1 MATQETVAQIQ
12 KATRFLAS
20 VCDGAIS
27 WDGRGFNKIDSFFG
41 KSLAEQERWSPKQV
55 LAMRKV
61 LIKYREQLQAAGL
74 DTEVIF
80 KGELDFDVLPVKPQT
95 PATKE
100 AAGKKATIDGDR
112 IRIDF
117 PFDWDTVALVKS
129 IPGKKFHA
137 EAYPKYWSAPISI
150 EAAEILSKGGFELA
164 PAIEI
169 LLKKAPKVEELD
181 IPTEPLKLKRELF
194 DFQKKGVAFIESR
207 NGRAL
212 IGDEMGLGKTIQ
224 ALAWLG
230 LHPEKRPV
238 IIVCPAHL
246 KLNWAQ
252 EVRMTLPGN
261 PNIQVLQGTDTTQP
275 LTGDIIIVNYD
286 ILSNRYD
293 GKNEIPYTGWVDFI
307 LDRKPQV
314 LIFDEAHYC
323 KSSKALRTKATRKL
337 ASKVKHVIALTGT
350 PIVNRPVE
358 GFTIIQMVDKSL
370 FPNFFDYAK
379 RYCGAHH
386 NGFGWDFTGATNKE
400 ELHERLQTI
409 MIRRKKDEVLPEL
422 PDKLFSYVPM
432 EIENEEEYA
441 QAERDFIHYLRKIK
455 GEEAA
460 EKAGKAEHLVKIEAM
475 KQLAIRGKMKAA
487 IQWIRDFL
495 DTNGNK
501 LVVFAIHKDTI
512 DRLMKEFGKEAV
524 KVDGGVTA
532 IKRDEAVKAF
542 QNDPAIKLFV
552 GNIKAAGTGLTLTA
566 ASSVAFLELP
576 WTPGELKQAED
587 RCHRIGQKNT
597 VNVYYLLADQTIEG
611 TIAGI
616 LDEKRAVLDAVL
628 DGKEVEE
635 SSLLTELMRVYAE
648 KE

>member
-1 MATQETVAQIQ
+1 MATQDTIAQIQ

-20 VCDGAIS
+20 VCDGATS
-27 WDGRGFNKIDSFFG
+27 WDGRGFNKIDSSFG
-41 KSLAEQERWSPKQV
+41 KSLAKQERWTPKQV

-61 LIKYREQLQAAGL
+61 LIKYRGQLEAAGF

-80 KGELDFDVLPVKPQT
+80 KGELDFDAQPQT
-95 PATKE
+95 PATKK
-100 AAGKKATIDGDR
+100 AAGKKATIHGDR

-137 EAYPKYWSAPISI
+137 NAYPKYWTAPISI
-150 EAAEILSKGGFELA
+150 ETAEILSKGGFELA
-164 PAIEI
+164 PEIEI
-169 LLKKAPKVEELD
+169 LLKKPPKVEELD
-181 IPTEPLKLKRELF
+181 LTEPLKLKRELF

-230 LHPEKRPV
+230 LHPEKRPA

-286 ILSNRYD
+286 ILSNKYD
-293 GKNEIPYTGWVDFI
+293 GKKEIPYTGWVDFI

-314 LIFDEAHYC
+314 LIVDEAHYC
-323 KSSKALRTKATRKL
+323 KSPKALRTKATRKL

-370 FPNFFDYAK
+370 FPNFFAYAK
-379 RYCGAHH
+379 RYCGARH

-400 ELHERLQTI
+400 ELHEKLKTI

-501 LVVFAIHKDTI
+501 LVVFAIHKETI

-611 TIAGI
+611 TIAKI
-616 LDEKRAVLDAVL
+616 LDEKRVVLDAVL

-635 SSLLTELMRVYAE
+635 GTLLSELINAYLE
-648 KE
+648 KGGAQ

>member
-1 MATQETVAQIQ
+1 
-12 KATRFLAS
+12 
-20 VCDGAIS
+20 
-27 WDGRGFNKIDSFFG
+27 
-41 KSLAEQERWSPKQV
+41 
-55 LAMRKV
+55 
-61 LIKYREQLQAAGL
+61 
-74 DTEVIF
+74 
-80 KGELDFDVLPVKPQT
+80 
-95 PATKE
+95 
-100 AAGKKATIDGDR
+100 
-112 IRIDF
+112 
-117 PFDWDTVALVKS
+117 
-129 IPGKKFHA
+129 
-137 EAYPKYWSAPISI
+137 
-150 EAAEILSKGGFELA
+150 
-164 PAIEI
+164 
-169 LLKKAPKVEELD
+169 
-181 IPTEPLKLKRELF
+181 
-194 DFQKKGVAFIESR
+194 
-207 NGRAL
+207 
-212 IGDEMGLGKTIQ
+212 
-224 ALAWLG
+224 
-230 LHPEKRPV
+230 
-238 IIVCPAHL
+238 
-246 KLNWAQ
+246 
-252 EVRMTLPGN
+252 
-261 PNIQVLQGTDTTQP
+261 
-275 LTGDIIIVNYD
+275 
-286 ILSNRYD
+286 
-293 GKNEIPYTGWVDFI
+293 
-307 LDRKPQV
+307 
-314 LIFDEAHYC
+314 
-323 KSSKALRTKATRKL
+323 
-337 ASKVKHVIALTGT
+337 
-350 PIVNRPVE
+350 
-358 GFTIIQMVDKSL
+358 MVDKSL

-379 RYCGAHH
+379 KYCGAHH